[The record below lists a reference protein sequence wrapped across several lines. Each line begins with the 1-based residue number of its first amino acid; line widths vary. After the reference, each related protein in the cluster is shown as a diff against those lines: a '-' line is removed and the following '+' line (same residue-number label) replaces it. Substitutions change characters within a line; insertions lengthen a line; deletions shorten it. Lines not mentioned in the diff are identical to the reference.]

1 MKTKVTTSICR
12 HHLIQ
17 TQAWRVP
24 IYMHRHNDY
33 DDVKDNGDGNP
44 LSFILMI
51 ETFFVLDRAGAIYMQ
66 RHNDSDDVKDNGDGD
81 AVVNDLDDVG
91 PSRGNLYA
99 TGWTRTGYSQT

>member
-1 MKTKVTTSICR
+1 MCLKTKVTTSICR

-33 DDVKDNGDGNP
+33 DDVKDNGDG
-44 LSFILMI
+44 
-51 ETFFVLDRAGAIYMQ
+51 
-66 RHNDSDDVKDNGDGD
+66 D

-99 TGWTRTGYSQT
+99 TEWTGFSQI

>member
-1 MKTKVTTSICR
+1 MCLKTKVTTSICR

-66 RHNDSDDVKDNGDGD
+66 QSGQASLKYDLLRTL
-81 AVVNDLDDVG
+81 AVSVDLKMRRIRFPV
-91 PSRGNLYA
+91 SSLE
-99 TGWTRTGYSQT
+99 

>member
-33 DDVKDNGDGNP
+33 DDVKDNGDG
-44 LSFILMI
+44 
-51 ETFFVLDRAGAIYMQ
+51 
-66 RHNDSDDVKDNGDGD
+66 D
-81 AVVNDLDDVG
+81 AVVNDLDDRDFFVLDRAG
-91 PSRGNLYA
+91 GNLYA
-99 TGWTRTGYSQT
+99 TEWTGFSQI

>member
-24 IYMHRHNDY
+24 IYMHGHNDY
-33 DDVKDNGDGNP
+33 DDVKDNGD
-44 LSFILMI
+44 
-51 ETFFVLDRAGAIYMQ
+51 D
-66 RHNDSDDVKDNGDGD
+66 D

-99 TGWTRTGYSQT
+99 TGWTRTGFSQI

>member
-33 DDVKDNGDGNP
+33 DDVKDNGD
-44 LSFILMI
+44 
-51 ETFFVLDRAGAIYMQ
+51 
-66 RHNDSDDVKDNGDGD
+66 

-91 PSRGNLYA
+91 PTRGNLYA
-99 TGWTRTGYSQT
+99 TEWTGFSQI

>member
-33 DDVKDNGDGNP
+33 DDVKDN
-44 LSFILMI
+44 
-51 ETFFVLDRAGAIYMQ
+51 A
-66 RHNDSDDVKDNGDGD
+66 DGD
-81 AVVNDLDDVG
+81 AVVNAKSVRQTVTKTADDG
-91 PSRGNLYA
+91 ILTALSRLKL
-99 TGWTRTGYSQT
+99 